1 MKSTYT
7 GRIRVIAV
15 ALSCFFSLTISLLSP
30 LGAKAR
36 DLEEIL
42 DSGYLTT
49 SLRDR
54 DTVWHPTGPKQLQE
68 RIVEIFAEN
77 LSRKFKKAI
86 KLKKIIV
93 PDFSTFWK
101 DKSGVVRQGD
111 TYTPAYLSK
120 VDLYADILTVNEWR
134 KKLVLMIPFMP
145 VKELIFC
152 RGVAAVDIQDLIA
165 QKLYVY
171 STKTTS
177 FHTLLQAAQFPE
189 KRIIFVRRTG
199 DILPALHQGGKQACA
214 ILDSDSGLYQT
225 RRLPGLKMTGVAN
238 ESISQ
243 IGWATARS
251 SGQLAREM
259 REFFRKFQKTKRFK
273 ELFQKQYGLSYND
286 YLKLLTTL

>member
-42 DSGYLTT
+42 DSGYLAA

-93 PDFSTFWK
+93 PDFSTLWK
-101 DKSGVVRQGD
+101 DKSGEVVHE
-111 TYTPAYLSK
+111 TE
-120 VDLYADILTVNEWR
+120 V
-134 KKLVLMIPFMP
+134 
-145 VKELIFC
+145 
-152 RGVAAVDIQDLIA
+152 
-165 QKLYVY
+165 
-171 STKTTS
+171 
-177 FHTLLQAAQFPE
+177 FHQHIE
-189 KRIIFVRRTG
+189 R
-199 DILPALHQGGKQACA
+199 HQ
-214 ILDSDSGLYQT
+214 
-225 RRLPGLKMTGVAN
+225 
-238 ESISQ
+238 
-243 IGWATARS
+243 
-251 SGQLAREM
+251 RED
-259 REFFRKFQKTKRFK
+259 RWNHYE
-273 ELFQKQYGLSYND
+273 YD
-286 YLKLLTTL
+286 DH